1 MEATMEHDRHSKK
14 MATRAAAALLLST
27 LLAAPAAAQQFA
39 PAAAKQVAQDATRS
53 LINETVR
60 AGHIDSS
67 QHAWPGSSVKMGR
80 AVALVDGSID
90 EVQAIVADYG
100 AYKGFLPH
108 CKTSRVLSQRGA
120 SALMYLEIEVL
131 NGASTLWMELK
142 AKAKKG
148 DSPTRRIEVKMRKG
162 NVSAFDAVW
171 ELTPMSD
178 KQTLVTFQ
186 LMVDPDLPV
195 PSGMLSDENQKSAR
209 RTIRAVRKELVR
221 RRGR

>member
-1 MEATMEHDRHSKK
+1 MEAKMEHDRHSNQAK
-14 MATRAAAALLLST
+14 RALAAFLLCAV
-27 LLAAPAAAQQFA
+27 LAAPAAAQNL
-39 PAAAKQVAQDATRS
+39 AQDATRS

-67 QHAWPGSSVKMGR
+67 QHGWPGSKVKMGR

-90 EVQAIVADYG
+90 EVQAIVSDY
-100 AYKGFLPH
+100 ASYRGFLPH
-108 CKTSRVLSQRGA
+108 CKTSKVLSQRGA

-142 AKAKKG
+142 ASAKKSE
-148 DSPTRRIEVKMRKG
+148 SPTRRIEVKMRKG

-171 ELTPMSD
+171 ELTPMGD
-178 KQTLVTFQ
+178 AQTLVTFQ

-195 PSGMLSDENQKSAR
+195 PSGLLSDENQKSAR
-209 RTIRAVRKELVR
+209 RTIRAVRKELAR